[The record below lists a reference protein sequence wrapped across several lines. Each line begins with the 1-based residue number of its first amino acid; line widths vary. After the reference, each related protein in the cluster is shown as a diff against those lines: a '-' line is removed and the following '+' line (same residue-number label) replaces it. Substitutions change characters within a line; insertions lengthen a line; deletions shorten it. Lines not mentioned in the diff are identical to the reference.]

1 MVRVFSLYSGNDNK
15 MNIQLICKECRQP
28 VFFNQVIGDWTHE
41 DGSRVCKGKVTPY
54 EPPRQ
59 YISIS
64 DVDS

>member
-1 MVRVFSLYSGNDNK
+1 MVGIFSLYFSHGDK
-15 MNIQLICKECRQP
+15 MNINLICKECRQP

-64 DVDS
+64 DDDS